1 MTNVKSVLATN
12 ADPLAS
18 SEQSSDEI
26 RQFLGAISNVLRE
39 TVSAFE
45 MTVTRITEITVTGP
59 RRADRDLVVALQDFD
74 RLQQEFAILGEVLAK
89 LSINADKSQDN
100 ELDEVISAIA
110 LADLKNRLSQH
121 LRILKSELPHSA
133 SEDVEF

>member
-1 MTNVKSVLATN
+1 LATN
-12 ADPLAS
+12 ADPVAS

-45 MTVTRITEITVTGP
+45 TTVTRITEITVTGP

-89 LSINADKSQDN
+89 LSIKADKSQDN
-100 ELDEVISAIA
+100 ESDEVISAIA

-121 LRILKSELPHSA
+121 LRILKSDMPQSA
-133 SEDVEF
+133 AEDVEF